1 MFLATPHLQNANDP
15 LNRFFTSDGKIGLL
29 YGNAPLTRL
38 AMYGITS
45 VAVRNRSVWVVDGAN
60 SFDAYFVARLAR
72 RWNYAPESILS
83 RIHLSRAFTCYQLT
97 ESITRRLAI
106 ALPKPGRENP
116 SRSDFDS
123 ESSRRDTTIFCIG
136 LLDTFYDDDVPLT
149 DAVRLLKAIIASLA
163 GLAQCGHT
171 VLITAREPRQLTTPK
186 RTKRPEDR
194 HVLLNLLIAAATHTQ
209 RIDWITDKATVPVPT
224 QLQLIAA

>member
-1 MFLATPHLQNANDP
+1 MFLTTPHLQNVDDS
-15 LNRFFTSDGKIGLL
+15 LSRFFASDGKIGLL

-45 VAVRNRSVWVVDGAN
+45 AAVTHRSVWVVDGAN

-72 RWNYAPESILS
+72 RWNYAPNSILS

-97 ESITRRLAI
+97 ESITRRLDIAI
-106 ALPKPGRENP
+106 QKPGPVSP
-116 SRSDFDS
+116 SKPDFDS
-123 ESSRRDTTIFCIG
+123 KSSHRNATIFCIG

-149 DAVRLLKAIIASLA
+149 DAVRLLKAIIVSLA
-163 GLAQCGHT
+163 GLARGGHT
-171 VLITAREPRQLTTPK
+171 VFITAREPRHLTIPK
-186 RTKRPEDR
+186 HTRLPEDR
-194 HVLLNLLIAAATHTQ
+194 RVLLNLLVAAANHTQ
-209 RIDWITDKATVPVPT
+209 RIDWSADEATMPVPT